1 MVTVNKGLING
12 LKGIIYYKDEAIGV
26 CNSAEALLDIQ
37 CQIKEEQSDDYKM
50 EVEVEVAKNSK
61 RTFVYRFTK
70 DGNMIPSSYP
80 GVYLWTDLM
89 NKNLLYLYNFSV
101 NHEFR

>member
-1 MVTVNKGLING
+1 
-12 LKGIIYYKDEAIGV
+12 
-26 CNSAEALLDIQ
+26 
-37 CQIKEEQSDDYKM
+37 M
-50 EVEVEVAKNSK
+50 EVEVEIAKNSK
-61 RTFVYRFTK
+61 RTFVYRFSK
-70 DGNMIPSSYP
+70 DGKTIPSSYP